1 VFGRKDSIK
10 EFEQM
15 RQALKP
21 AQRFANRTEG
31 EETTTPETTEA
42 RISNVESPAV
52 PTANVL
58 VPPPADQRSSV
69 VSVGSTWEGNL
80 KIDGSVRL
88 EGEVSGEVEA
98 RETVFVA
105 ETARVN
111 AKVRAAQVIIA
122 GSFQGEVNCTER
134 LQIMPT
140 GRVKAELTT
149 KLLTVF
155 EGAIIEGMVRMT
167 SEPVPAAA
175 STATDPY
182 HRKLSD
188 KPAVTPPTER
198 AIAPTTTQTP

>member
-21 AQRFANRTEG
+21 AERFASRADGDEVVTQDPNSGNGAVASIQAPPMG
-31 EETTTPETTEA
+31 E
-42 RISNVESPAV
+42 I
-52 PTANVL
+52 L
-58 VPPPADQRSSV
+58 VPPAVDHRSSV
-69 VSVGSTWEGNL
+69 VSVGSSWQGIL

-88 EGEVSGEVEA
+88 EGEVTGEIDA
-98 RETVFVA
+98 KDTVFVA
-105 ETARVN
+105 ETAKVD

-122 GSFQGEVNCTER
+122 GSFEGEVDCSDR

-155 EGAIIEGMVRMT
+155 EGAIIEGVVRMNRE
-167 SEPVPAAA
+167 SHSAAA
-175 STATDPY
+175 PTPSRPNETSGRRPG
-182 HRKLSD
+182 D
-188 KPAVTPPTER
+188 KPVVVPLPERTPV
-198 AIAPTTTQTP
+198 ASN